1 MMDADDGGC
10 GEIDVVLGRHKCAHS
25 SLAAVGFA
33 AGSAVAAVVDDG
45 GDDGDYGT
53 AAADDGTADDDGGPP
68 PLLLLLLPPFHQPP
82 FPAVYAHGHAHGSP
96 QRRHGPRHLSLISSS
111 TGQMSTSY

>member
-68 PLLLLLLPPFHQPP
+68 PLLLLLLPPSTNPH
-82 FPAVYAHGHAHGSP
+82 
-96 QRRHGPRHLSLISSS
+96 SLLYMHMAMRMDLPKEGMGQGISR
-111 TGQMSTSY
+111 